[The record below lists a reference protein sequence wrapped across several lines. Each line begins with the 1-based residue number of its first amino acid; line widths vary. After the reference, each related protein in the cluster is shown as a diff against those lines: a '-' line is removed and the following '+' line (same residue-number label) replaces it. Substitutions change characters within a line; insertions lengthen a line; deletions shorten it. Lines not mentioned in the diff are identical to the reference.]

1 MAFLPLV
8 DRYKF
13 QQYDYDWLG
22 EGSPEELGKVNNILG
37 MPRKLLHLQHQIRSC
52 AKYWKRADL
61 LKEISCMRALLEG
74 PYTQEVMVIAA
85 RTVKSYQLATSL
97 YAYARLFW
105 SVPLPHRLPLSNSA
119 VVYLHVTHEFS
130 RRPRS
135 SGTCLC
141 SYRRRETAILAFI
154 RPFASS
160 SLALALRSQKASV
173 SCVASSL
180 KLRR

>member
-1 MAFLPLV
+1 MLLIHHAILNSRSHRCHWTEYLPPLHHFPGLQANVVIAAHSVWLMAFLPLV

-13 QQYDYDWLG
+13 QQYDYDWFG

-52 AKYWKRADL
+52 AKYGKRADDL

-74 PYTQEVMVIAA
+74 SYTQEVMVIAA

-135 SGTCLC
+135 S
-141 SYRRRETAILAFI
+141 
-154 RPFASS
+154 
-160 SLALALRSQKASV
+160 
-173 SCVASSL
+173 
-180 KLRR
+180 